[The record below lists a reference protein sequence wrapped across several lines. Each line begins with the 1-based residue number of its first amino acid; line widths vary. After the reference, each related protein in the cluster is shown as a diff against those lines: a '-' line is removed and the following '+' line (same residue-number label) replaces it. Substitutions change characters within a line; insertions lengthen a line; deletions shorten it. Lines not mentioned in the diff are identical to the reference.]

1 MNSRVYHCT
10 EILSSTNLIVW
21 GGDQDGLPRVHDSDE
36 KRRITTKLDMLDLS
50 TLKWNKISTTGTPPA
65 AVMQCSTTTI
75 GGDMYV
81 FGGRCDDYG
90 KCSHNDLHVLNSSNV
105 WSTVCTV
112 GDRPIAK
119 YGCGLISYTF
129 NGSDYLLTIGGEGP
143 QPPPDHHRQQRHTQ
157 YTRDMFTYTNEIHI
171 MNIATG
177 IIVLHVMIVLILFD
191 CI

>member
-1 MNSRVYHCT
+1 MNSRAYHCT

-21 GGDQDGLPRVHDSDE
+21 GDNQDGLPIVHDSDE
-36 KRRITTKLDMLDLS
+36 KRRITTKLDILDLS

-65 AVMQCSTTTI
+65 AVMECSTATI
-75 GGDMYV
+75 GRDMYV
-81 FGGRCDDYG
+81 FGGRYDYDM
-90 KCSHNDLHVLNSSNV
+90 CSHNDLHVLNSSNV

-112 GDRPIAK
+112 GDRPMAK

-143 QPPPDHHRQQRHTQ
+143 QLQPEHHQQQYSQ
-157 YTRDMFTYTNEIHI
+157 YTRGMHTYTNEVHI

-177 IIVLHVMIVLILFD
+177 IIVLHVMIVLILYD